1 MSMCSILFFLIA
13 KLAISIIICKYFPQ
27 KLRIISRLVTKEG
40 QFFRL
45 PLIFDNLTLQIL
57 HKSTLL
63 KSAYIIPG

>member
-27 KLRIISRLVTKEG
+27 KLRIISRLVTKKG